1 MRIPFCSTK
10 HPGNWK
16 IIRTGRA
23 VCCQGTNGQFCDKTS
38 RVWRKNTA
46 DKNKLTPSPQ
56 HALRHYFAPLNA
68 CGKTGN
74 KRRKEPEYY
83 FPNFWSFFFY
93 RAASN
98 QNLSSFFFFF
108 FLFPKD
114 LRIRQL
120 RLTSVLTL
128 CLLPS
133 KILRTRLSQVASDL
147 TLSLSFSKP

>member
-1 MRIPFCSTK
+1 MHYDTILPLSTRVVK
-10 HPGNWK
+10 PETND
-16 IIRTGRA
+16 GR
-23 VCCQGTNGQFCDKTS
+23 N
-38 RVWRKNTA
+38 RNTIF
-46 DKNKLTPSPQ
+46 LTFG
-56 HALRHYFAPLNA
+56 H
-68 CGKTGN
+68 
-74 KRRKEPEYY
+74 
-83 FPNFWSFFFY
+83 FFFY